1 APGTGNIDTNR
12 VAGNTTPRGGA
23 HQSHLTGS
31 LGIANKVRCV
41 ECHITPSVV
50 NHAKLDNRTTAT
62 VTFSG
67 HALDHSR
74 TPSVSRVIGII
85 TCNNTGCHAGKTG
98 TGAAAPTWNSTSY
111 MTGAA
116 PTDTITLADC
126 QKCHALPPTPGSG
139 SHATVAAVTG
149 FPIGSQCAANCH
161 TNVNTSATTY
171 GTIFNNKSLHMNG
184 TVEGGD
190 CISCHGQVQGGV
202 RAAVVGQFASQSHH
216 IQGSELPLTKAD
228 CYKCHWEA
236 DINGDVVTAY
246 HSQTS
251 GKGVSLVIWNG
262 ATRPTVATP
271 GTTYISYTANGSRA
285 QISKLNAVC
294 LGCHNSA
301 NIPAANLFGTFA
313 SDQYSPEPRMVPA
326 LAKTSI
332 LSRYSSTT
340 TVLWSNYAFTNSSG
354 QIKQYGTNGKKQVT
368 KALSAHG
375 NAIKNQFPAWS
386 ATTGEDELM
395 ADVATATA
403 KTDTRRNVFCYD
415 CHNSHG
421 SDASGITS
429 SYSSA
434 TGRYKGGL
442 LKSTVAGQGGYAVT
456 YKPAARTINY
466 KNYST
471 TLTTAALF
479 NTGASICNDCHN
491 NDTRKVNISKPWSI
505 ISTYSSTRAI
515 VGYWST
521 PYFDNYT
528 INTVKRTSYKRG
540 SDTLGSIKDLRK
552 PMGGHYGSSL
562 QGAQGTSAGHSGQIN
577 GLCTPCHD
585 PHGVSSSMTAVN
597 RGKSVPLLKGTWVT
611 SPYREDMATPV
622 VKRGGG
628 SAFTGVAAM
637 GGMPGYNID
646 QNTLVNLP
654 AVNGGGAAQ
663 TTSKSNQRQQMF
675 TAFPGAAG
683 NALALHVEKT
693 PADFA
698 GLCIG
703 CHSQA

>member
-1 APGTGNIDTNR
+1 SHINKTHGISAAIACSECHTYPSTVNQSGHLGSALPAE
-12 VAGNTTPRGGA
+12 VPLSGPRA
-23 HQSHLTGS
+23 TAQSH
-31 LGIANKVRCV
+31 
-41 ECHITPSVV
+41 TPVYS
-50 NHAKLDNRTTAT
+50 NDANRTCSNTYCHETVTPNWNAT
-62 VTFSG
+62 VLNGTF
-67 HALDHSR
+67 
-74 TPSVSRVIGII
+74 
-85 TCNNTGCHAGKTG
+85 
-98 TGAAAPTWNSTSY
+98 
-111 MTGAA
+111 
-116 PTDTITLADC
+116 ADC
-126 QKCHALPPTPGSG
+126 TKCHAIPPATPTHTGYS
-139 SHATVAAVTG
+139 VTD
-149 FPIGSQCAANCH
+149 FPGLSVCAGCH
-161 TNVNTSATTY
+161 TAVLASPTDYSHVFTNPA
-171 GTIFNNKSLHMNG
+171 LHIDG
-184 TVEGGD
+184 IISVD
-190 CISCHGQVQGGV
+190 CIGCHRTVQGS

-216 IQGSELPLTKAD
+216 IQGAELPLTKAD

-236 DINGDVVTAY
+236 DINGDPVPAY

-386 ATTGEDELM
+386 ATTGEDETM

-442 LKSTVAGQGGYAVT
+442 LKST
-456 YKPAARTINY
+456 
-466 KNYST
+466 
-471 TLTTAALF
+471 
-479 NTGASICNDCHN
+479 
-491 NDTRKVNISKPWSI
+491 
-505 ISTYSSTRAI
+505 
-515 VGYWST
+515 
-521 PYFDNYT
+521 
-528 INTVKRTSYKRG
+528 
-540 SDTLGSIKDLRK
+540 
-552 PMGGHYGSSL
+552 
-562 QGAQGTSAGHSGQIN
+562 
-577 GLCTPCHD
+577 
-585 PHGVSSSMTAVN
+585 
-597 RGKSVPLLKGTWVT
+597 
-611 SPYREDMATPV
+611 
-622 VKRGGG
+622 
-628 SAFTGVAAM
+628 
-637 GGMPGYNID
+637 
-646 QNTLVNLP
+646 
-654 AVNGGGAAQ
+654 
-663 TTSKSNQRQQMF
+663 
-675 TAFPGAAG
+675 
-683 NALALHVEKT
+683 
-693 PADFA
+693 
-698 GLCIG
+698 
-703 CHSQA
+703 